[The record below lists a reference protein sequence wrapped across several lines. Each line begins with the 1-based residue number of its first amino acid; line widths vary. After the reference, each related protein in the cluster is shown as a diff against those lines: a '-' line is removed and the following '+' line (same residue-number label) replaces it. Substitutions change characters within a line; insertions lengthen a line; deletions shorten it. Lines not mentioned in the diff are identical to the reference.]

1 MQKGSKGMLG
11 RGAHI
16 EALGVRTWHWA
27 WYTAGHFGGKDGQE
41 LRVKALVCEEKKPL
55 FPELLPSFLID

>member
-11 RGAHI
+11 GRGGDI

-41 LRVKALVCEEKKPL
+41 LRVRALVCEKKT
-55 FPELLPSFLID
+55 FIS